1 MESEL
6 ESRNLAGQNLT
17 GRELSGADLRW
28 ANLSG
33 VDLSRASLKGG
44 FQHQP
49 AITFHPNLGSKEITA
64 DFLGEHCSS
73 RWTGRS
79 FDRGDD
85 VHGCGEGQRAFY
97 FLRSTADKTSGC
109 CLAPG
114 SPLASQLDVAG

>member
-6 ESRNLAGQNLT
+6 ERRNLAGQNLA

-33 VDLSRASLKGG
+33 VDLSRASLIGG

-49 AITFHPNLGSKEITA
+49 AITFPPTLGSKEITA

-85 VHGCGEGQRAFY
+85 VHGCGEGRRAFY
-97 FLRSTADKTSGC
+97 FLRSTADQNFRVLLG
-109 CLAPG
+109 ARQP
-114 SPLASQLDVAG
+114 AGQPA